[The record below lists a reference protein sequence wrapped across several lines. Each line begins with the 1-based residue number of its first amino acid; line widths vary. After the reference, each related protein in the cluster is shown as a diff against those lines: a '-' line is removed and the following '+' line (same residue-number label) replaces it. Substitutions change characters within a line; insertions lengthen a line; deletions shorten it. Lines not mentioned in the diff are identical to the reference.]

1 MDYRIQGL
9 KDRVTTMVGDGD
21 ISLLF
26 NEIRKDLANKIL
38 NTQVGQTELRES
50 LYMQSAGLKTLEDKF
65 QEYLNDI
72 NRIEENE

>member
-1 MDYRIQGL
+1 MDYELEGL
-9 KDRVTTMVGDGD
+9 KSRVTQMVGDGD

>member
-1 MDYRIQGL
+1 MDYKIQGL
-9 KDRVTTMVGDGD
+9 KDRVTQMVGDGD

-50 LYMQSAGLKTLEDKF
+50 IYHQCTGLKTLEDKF